1 MQVREASEADFADV
15 LRLNAESVHFL
26 SPLDRQRL
34 VWLHGM
40 AVYHRVVEWQGRVEA
55 FLLGFRE
62 GSAYDSPN
70 YGWFAARYPRFLY
83 VDRIVVGSALQGQG
97 AGRSLYADLL
107 QFARIA
113 GVQTITCEIDVDPPN
128 DVSRRFHASF
138 GFSEVG
144 SQIVGASRKTVSL
157 QVMEVP
163 GTTAPRGLL
172 D

>member
-1 MQVREASEADFADV
+1 MLLRDAREADFADV

-26 SPLDRQRL
+26 SPLDLQRL
-34 VWLHGM
+34 TWLHGM

-70 YGWFAARYPRFLY
+70 YGWFAARYPQFLY
-83 VDRIVVGSALQGQG
+83 IDRIVVGSSLQGQG
-97 AGRSLYADLL
+97 AGRKLYGDLM
-107 QFARIA
+107 QFARSA
-113 GVQTITCEIDVDPPN
+113 GVHTITCEIDVDPPN
-128 DVSRRFHASF
+128 DVSRRFHAGF

-163 GTTAPRGLL
+163 YTKAPRGLL